1 MRRDLWLPRA
11 RGRERDGWDLGVG
24 RCRLLHLEL
33 VRSLVRFFRTT
44 AGLQRDTPLRLG
56 WLLRVPMT
64 WGSLALPHLPWKVL
78 QTESFSGPTF
88 YQGAQGLSVLPPRP
102 PLYTLAPP
110 RQAAWVRR
118 SCEALEDQNTL
129 DSTDPPL
136 PEMPR
141 EDALLGSF
149 SAQQPHQPQTPQRP
163 LWLVARPGSD
173 DSRLLVT
180 APPAAGQPGFL
191 RRPRLSGRRGQA
203 FWSGAKPGLL
213 APLRSKPART
223 PRKPL
228 LCPAVFIF

>member
-33 VRSLVRFFRTT
+33 VRSLVRFLRTT

-110 RQAAWVRR
+110 RQQPGSGGAVRPWRTRTPSTVRTPHCLRCLVKMHFWGLSLLSSPTSRKLHNDR
-118 SCEALEDQNTL
+118 SGWWLGLVRMTVASLSQRHL
-129 DSTDPPL
+129 Q
-136 PEMPR
+136 
-141 EDALLGSF
+141 LGSRA
-149 SAQQPHQPQTPQRP
+149 S
-163 LWLVARPGSD
+163 
-173 DSRLLVT
+173 
-180 APPAAGQPGFL
+180 
-191 RRPRLSGRRGQA
+191 
-203 FWSGAKPGLL
+203 
-213 APLRSKPART
+213 
-223 PRKPL
+223 
-228 LCPAVFIF
+228 